1 MGILILKFLAS
12 LIGYGVGSSYLKKK
26 EAERQAE
33 RNKEIGSCCKRAE
46 EEMKRRGEARKA
58 YWESVRQRE
67 ELEKKNKAN
76 KENDKKC

>member
-12 LIGYGVGSSYLKKK
+12 LIAYGIGRSYLKKQ

-33 RNKEIGSCCKRAE
+33 RNKEIDSCLERAE
-46 EEMKRRGEARKA
+46 ASMKRQGECMRE
-58 YWESVRQRE
+58 YWERVRQSE
-67 ELEKKNKAN
+67 ELEKKNRA